1 MVDKVFAA
9 DCVHKVIKKIN
20 TMPQNLKNM
29 LLPPTPAVAVQWS
42 GMRAELQSSSW
53 GGCRTQS
60 PRGNELTHNKSCS
73 AFPKDQHKHL
83 TSLDN

>member
-53 GGCRTQS
+53 GGSRT
-60 PRGNELTHNKSCS
+60 
-73 AFPKDQHKHL
+73 
-83 TSLDN
+83 

>member
-29 LLPPTPAVAVQWS
+29 LLPTPTLAVAVQWS
-42 GMRAELQSSSW
+42 GMRAALQSSSW
-53 GGCRTQS
+53 GGPYRVLEPSLLEAMSLHIIKVVQHS
-60 PRGNELTHNKSCS
+60 PRINISI
-73 AFPKDQHKHL
+73 
-83 TSLDN
+83 

>member
-42 GMRAELQSSSW
+42 GMRAALQ
-53 GGCRTQS
+53 
-60 PRGNELTHNKSCS
+60 LTHNKSCS
-73 AFPKDQHKHL
+73 AFPKDLQ
-83 TSLDN
+83 NI

>member
-29 LLPPTPAVAVQWS
+29 VLLPTPAVAVQWS
-42 GMRAELQSSSW
+42 GMRAALQSSSW
-53 GGCRTQS
+53 GGPYRVLEPSLLEAMSLHIIKVVQHF
-60 PRGNELTHNKSCS
+60 PRINISI
-73 AFPKDQHKHL
+73 
-83 TSLDN
+83 

>member
-29 LLPPTPAVAVQWS
+29 LLPPTPAVHGSAVVWD
-42 GMRAELQSSSW
+42 E
-53 GGCRTQS
+53 
-60 PRGNELTHNKSCS
+60 SCI
-73 AFPKDQHKHL
+73 AVF
-83 TSLDN
+83 